1 MDNLDRA
8 ILSYLQKDGRKPYT
22 EIAQVLNVTEGT
34 VRNRVAKL
42 VEDRVVQIVGMV
54 DPYQLGFDAPALI
67 GVSVQPAELDNAA
80 ATIATFPEVSYLI
93 MISGEYDLMV
103 EVMCRNREHLASFI
117 KEHLHQV
124 PGITRTQ
131 TFLILHTYK
140 MAYGAQPMLT
150 QPK

>member
-8 ILSYLQKDGRKPYT
+8 ILSFLQKDGRKPYT
-22 EIAQVLNVTEGT
+22 EIAQALNVTEGT

-54 DPYQLGFDAPALI
+54 DPYQLGYDAPALI
-67 GVSVQPAELDNAA
+67 GVSVQPVELDTAA

-117 KEHLHQV
+117 KDHLHQV
-124 PGITRTQ
+124 PGIIRTQ
-131 TFLILHTYK
+131 TSLILHTYK

>member
-1 MDNLDRA
+1 M
-8 ILSYLQKDGRKPYT
+8 
-22 EIAQVLNVTEGT
+22 
-34 VRNRVAKL
+34 RNRVAKL

-80 ATIATFPEVSYLI
+80 ATIAAFPEVSYLI

-103 EVMCRNREHLASFI
+103 EVMCRNREHLATFI
-117 KEHLHQV
+117 KDHLHQV